1 MSRRVNALKQKIV
14 ENIRNRTPGFRE
26 SVPSIRDLISRF
38 DETHHVVNSAL
49 KELVDDGVLNS
60 PDALDWK
67 KGAAPEPFSELGLI
81 TRIGIT
87 TEDETRHPTLTVGEA
102 FDRYQFCESPSR
114 LWEELEPGSIEFS
127 CKLVPGGIFQVYWA
141 ADKEGVRLRS
151 VTVTTMADAEFAGI
165 DFRRDDAQAIL
176 KRVVENRLPPLD

>member
-1 MSRRVNALKQKIV
+1 MRAS
-14 ENIRNRTPGFRE
+14 
-26 SVPSIRDLISRF
+26 
-38 DETHHVVNSAL
+38 
-49 KELVDDGVLNS
+49 
-60 PDALDWK
+60 
-67 KGAAPEPFSELGLI
+67 
-81 TRIGIT
+81 T
-87 TEDETRHPTLTVGEA
+87 TAYHPTLTVGEA

-176 KRVVENRLPPLD
+176 KRVVENRLPPLE

>member
-1 MSRRVNALKQKIV
+1 MQRTVLAMAAALSLLAGCASQVTSNPKTGVPVIQYEQKPFTPDIERVRA
-14 ENIRNRTPGFRE
+14 
-26 SVPSIRDLISRF
+26 S
-38 DETHHVVNSAL
+38 
-49 KELVDDGVLNS
+49 
-60 PDALDWK
+60 
-67 KGAAPEPFSELGLI
+67 
-81 TRIGIT
+81 T
-87 TEDETRHPTLTVGEA
+87 TAYHPTLTVGEA
-102 FDRYQFCESPSR
+102 FDRYQFC
-114 LWEELEPGSIEFS
+114 EFS

>member
-1 MSRRVNALKQKIV
+1 MQRTVLAMAAALSLLAGCASQVTSNPKTGVPVIQYEQKPFTPDIERVRA
-14 ENIRNRTPGFRE
+14 
-26 SVPSIRDLISRF
+26 
-38 DETHHVVNSAL
+38 SAT
-49 KELVDDGVLNS
+49 
-60 PDALDWK
+60 AY
-67 KGAAPEPFSELGLI
+67 
-81 TRIGIT
+81 
-87 TEDETRHPTLTVGEA
+87 HPTLTVGEV